1 MSHEDIRMI
10 KKKIT
15 VFFIYP
21 PLKLPA
27 SLKNKRLSRLG
38 RRCIDVKRE
47 SFAP

>member
-1 MSHEDIRMI
+1 MFDEDIRMI

-27 SLKNKRLSRLG
+27 SLKIRDYPALG
-38 RRCIDVKRE
+38 EDVLM
-47 SFAP
+47 